1 MLSLS
6 TDLES
11 VPASEGQIYVVAPA
25 ELGLSGAAAVLSL
38 SPLFTCPELE
48 VVEGHFSHITA
59 DQLFALEVVSSWQK
73 RYEQERQGYL
83 NRPCSFTSLPS
94 VPESLSTAFGSEPR
108 SPPRTVD
115 RCFRKSRLRTSTCC
129 GLACYGGFPRCVS
142 F

>member
-1 MLSLS
+1 M
-6 TDLES
+6 
-11 VPASEGQIYVVAPA
+11 VASA

-83 NRPCSFTSLPS
+83 NRPVHLP
-94 VPESLSTAFGSEPR
+94 
-108 SPPRTVD
+108 
-115 RCFRKSRLRTSTCC
+115 
-129 GLACYGGFPRCVS
+129 ACPGA
-142 F
+142 